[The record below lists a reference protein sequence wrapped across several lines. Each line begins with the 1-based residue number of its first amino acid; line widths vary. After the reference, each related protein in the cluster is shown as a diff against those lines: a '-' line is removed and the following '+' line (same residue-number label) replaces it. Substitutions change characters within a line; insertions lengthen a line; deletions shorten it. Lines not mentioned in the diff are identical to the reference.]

1 MRNLIVNQ
9 ISSDSKKLLPFPG
22 DIKSTTIEG
31 DERYVSLI
39 IDRLDGTFYGLWFLF
54 DYSDSILPSS
64 DFLQYAEQASIL
76 GLDGWTQYLSDY
88 VAILLDPAKDKS
100 LYGNYR
106 SRLVEDIK
114 EWLSTDDQS
123 FELKLV
129 QALQDT
135 KQLEALTALWQNN
148 SVSTESQTYKKGNQP
163 IMNTLHQYYEGIYSC
178 ADCTGA
184 QPSLSIGNAYPG
196 KSITKFWNC
205 GFEESSDKAA
215 LVSSIEKIIEGE
227 KSKQCDEM
235 QEKYWTTER
244 FDEYTKC
251 RKDTEEEVNNLEEQI
266 DIAKSQKT
274 TEEEALQKTEQEIE
288 DTNTA
293 IQELEQIYNQCIKEC
308 EGDAACEAKC
318 TADYEDQLAAYNAL
332 LAKLNADLD
341 EINQNIENLNS
352 LIKNLMIQQENLNT
366 TLEYIK
372 KCHDQI
378 LASCSGQG

>member
-9 ISSDSKKLLPFPG
+9 ISGDSKKLFPFPG
-22 DIKSTTIEG
+22 DIESIVIEG
-31 DERYVSLI
+31 DSRYVSLI

-76 GLDGWTQYLSDY
+76 GLDGWTQYLKDY
-88 VAILLDPAKDKS
+88 VSILLDPAKDKS

-106 SRLVEDIK
+106 SRLVEDIR
-114 EWLSTDDQS
+114 EWLLTDDQS

-148 SVSTESQTYKKGNQP
+148 SVLTESQTYKKGDQP

-184 QPSLSIGNAYPG
+184 QPGLSIGNAYPG
-196 KSITKFWNC
+196 KSITKFWTC

-227 KSKQCDEM
+227 KTKQCLEM
-235 QEKYWTTER
+235 KEKYWTTER
-244 FDEYTKC
+244 FDEYILC
-251 RKDTEEEVNNLEEQI
+251 RKNTEAEITDVESQIDQAKQQKQAAEDEAQQTEQDILDTEAEKKILE
-266 DIAKSQKT
+266 D
-274 TEEEALQKTEQEIE
+274 
-288 DTNTA
+288 D
-293 IQELEQIYNQCIKEC
+293 YNQCIKDC
-308 EGDAACEAKC
+308 AGDAACETKC
-318 TADYEDQLAAYNAL
+318 TTDYQAELAGLNAL
-332 LAKLNADLD
+332 LAKLNTILD

-352 LIKNLMIQQENLNT
+352 LIKNLTIQQENLNT
-366 TLEYIK
+366 TLEYIN
-372 KCHDQI
+372 KCFDQI
-378 LASCSGQG
+378 QESCGAA